1 MKVIL
6 TFDVV
11 GSEDSIVLLLLIP
24 EVDELVLVSEI
35 ESLSVGVKL
44 AEDELK
50 IAESVVSE
58 LKSLLDDVGLADES
72 EVDELKT
79 ADEIEEIVD
88 VEMFETEFVNADVP
102 SLEVD
107 EESLGVLAAVELD
120 GLSVDEAIE
129 LVLAIDVTD

>member
-1 MKVIL
+1 MIL

-58 LKSLLDDVGLADES
+58 LKSLIDDVGLAD
-72 EVDELKT
+72 
-79 ADEIEEIVD
+79 
-88 VEMFETEFVNADVP
+88 
-102 SLEVD
+102 
-107 EESLGVLAAVELD
+107 
-120 GLSVDEAIE
+120 
-129 LVLAIDVTD
+129 